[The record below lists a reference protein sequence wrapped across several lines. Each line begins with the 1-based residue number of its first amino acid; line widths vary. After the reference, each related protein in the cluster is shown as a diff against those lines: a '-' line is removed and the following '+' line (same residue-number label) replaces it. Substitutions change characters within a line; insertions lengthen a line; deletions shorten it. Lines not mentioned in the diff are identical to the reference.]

1 MSPRHFPLSTRDRK
15 ALYGVSHSN
24 LSSAKSW
31 SRAGQTM
38 ADPGWSGAPN
48 NINRKYA
55 RVSAFGC
62 MCFKA
67 VVVPTTSPQ
76 HTMAP
81 KAKTGGR
88 PPSVALDI
96 EAYIEIVKDSAEEL
110 KTVTLAPKNV
120 SAVKKYL
127 NTYKSFAEASVD
139 AFFLIFLF
147 CLNSTGGEWDGLG
160 AANAG

>member
-1 MSPRHFPLSTRDRK
+1 
-15 ALYGVSHSN
+15 
-24 LSSAKSW
+24 
-31 SRAGQTM
+31 
-38 ADPGWSGAPN
+38 
-48 NINRKYA
+48 
-55 RVSAFGC
+55 
-62 MCFKA
+62 
-67 VVVPTTSPQ
+67 
-76 HTMAP
+76 MAP